1 MGGLLRRSRMKR
13 VGVLLTA
20 GPGGGTYQ
28 YTQTILD
35 AALTL
40 PRERYSLV
48 AAYID
53 PLWLDELPDD
63 VDRLSLHDSRWNR
76 AINKG
81 WHISHLPIG
90 AWRKSAAR
98 LDSNIRALIAER
110 ADVWVCPNHDRYAFR
125 APVRTLG
132 TVHDLMHRYE
142 PSFPE
147 VSQDGEYERRE
158 FHFRETCRWASGVL
172 VDSEVGKQQ
181 LHESYGVPESR
192 VFVLPY
198 IAPRYIR
205 GPSTDDA
212 EIRSKYGLPE
222 KFFFYPA
229 QVYRHKNHVALVKA
243 IALMKDAHPDVRLVL
258 VGAAERNGYADL
270 RAFIEARGLADYV
283 QFLGYVPDTDMP
295 GFYRLARSLVMPTF
309 FGPTNI
315 PPLEAFAVGCPV
327 ATSRIYGVPDQLGDA
342 ALLFDPR
349 SVEEIHDCLVR
360 LWMDD
365 SLCADLSERGRA
377 HALRWGPEQFADRF
391 RQIVGALT

>member
-1 MGGLLRRSRMKR
+1 MKR

-40 PRERYSLV
+40 PRDRYSLV

-53 PLWLDELPDD
+53 PLWLDQFPGD
-63 VDRLSLHDSRWNR
+63 VERIALTDSGWNR
-76 AINKG
+76 ALNMG
-81 WHISHLPIG
+81 WHKSHLPISV
-90 AWRKSAAR
+90 WRKSAAR
-98 LDSNIRALIAER
+98 LDSNIRALMSHH
-110 ADVWVCPNHDRYAFR
+110 ADLWICPNHDRYAFR
-125 APVRTLG
+125 APVPTLG

-147 VSQDGEYERRE
+147 VAQDGEYERRE
-158 FHFRETCRWASGVL
+158 FHFSETCRWAKGVL

-181 LHESYGVPESR
+181 LRDSYGIAESR

-198 IAPRYIR
+198 IAPRYMR
-205 GPSTDDA
+205 EPATPDA
-212 EIRSKYGLPE
+212 EFDARYELPK

-229 QVYRHKNHVALVKA
+229 QAYRHKNHRALVKA
-243 IALMKDAHPDVRLVL
+243 IALMQEAHPDVQLVL

-270 RAFIEARGLADYV
+270 RALIEAKHLNEHV
-283 QFLGYVPDTDMP
+283 KFLGYVPDADMP
-295 GFYRLARSLVMPTF
+295 VFYKRARALVMPTF

-315 PPLEAFAVGCPV
+315 PPLEAFEVGCPV
-327 ATSRIYGVPDQLGDA
+327 ATSRIYGVPEQLGDA
-342 ALLFDPR
+342 ALLFDPH
-349 SVEEIHDCLVR
+349 SIEEIHDCLLR

-365 SLCADLSERGRA
+365 SLCADLAERGRE
-377 HALRWGPEQFADRF
+377 HARRWGPEQFAARF
-391 RQIVGALT
+391 GEIVGALT